1 MKRTILYGALVFL
14 ALPFLAEAG
23 SGDEFRVYP
32 LPLLETE
39 KILSRWLGESGY
51 HLSRSASE
59 TGTIHITAVYKEE
72 TWRMVLMPRSPLSS
86 AVRVEYAME
95 GRPSSKKIEEVW
107 AFLDEYS
114 GRISPSLPSFLAEEG
129 DSVACIKANSG
140 LMDVQ
145 FSGFFIDPYGVIL
158 STAHDLESV
167 RGIKVIL
174 PGGRE
179 ARAKIV
185 KRDANR
191 DLALIKIES
200 PSPSSINLKT
210 GRKLAKEEKIYAV
223 CRTPQG
229 DKKILSGLVSPLRV
243 RSNHLP
249 LWQAEMEAPPGC
261 SGSPVFDGRG
271 NFFSILKGRH
281 RENHS
286 VGFLIPLET
295 ILDFLNE
302 K

>member
-1 MKRTILYGALVFL
+1 MKRTILYGLLGFL

-23 SGDEFRVYP
+23 SGDEFRAYP

-39 KILSRWLGESGY
+39 KVLSRWLGESGY
-51 HLSRSASE
+51 RVSRSASE
-59 TGTIHITAVYKEE
+59 TGAIHITAVYKGE
-72 TWRMVLMPRSPLSS
+72 TWRMVLKPRSPLSS
-86 AVRVEYAME
+86 AVRVEYTME
-95 GRPSSKKIEEVW
+95 GRPNSKKIEEVW

-114 GRISPSLPSFLAEEG
+114 GHISPSLPSFLAEEV
-129 DSVACIKANSG
+129 DSVACLKAHSDK
-140 LMDVQ
+140 MDVQ
-145 FSGFFIDPYGVIL
+145 FTGFYVDPHGFIL
-158 STAHDLESV
+158 STAHDLESI
-167 RGIKVIL
+167 RRITVIL

-179 ARAKIV
+179 VNAKLL

-191 DLALIKIES
+191 DLALIKTES
-200 PSPSSINLKT
+200 PSPSSVNLKI
-210 GRKLAKEEKIYAV
+210 GRTLEKEEKIYAV
-223 CRTPQG
+223 CRTAMG
-229 DKKILSGLVSPLRV
+229 EKKILSGLVSPLRV

-261 SGSPVFDGRG
+261 SGSPVFDSRG

-286 VGFLIPLET
+286 LGFLIPLET
-295 ILDFLNE
+295 ILDFLKE